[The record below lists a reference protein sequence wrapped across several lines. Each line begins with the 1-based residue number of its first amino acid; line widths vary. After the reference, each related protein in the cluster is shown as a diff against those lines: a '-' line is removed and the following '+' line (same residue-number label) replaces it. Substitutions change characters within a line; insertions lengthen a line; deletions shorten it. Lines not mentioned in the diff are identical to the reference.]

1 MNLIELQRSL
11 RQLRLGGM
19 AAVLQT
25 RLLQAQAEP
34 MAPIDL
40 LSCLVSDELTRR
52 SDRLLERRRK
62 EAGFRDAGRT
72 LDNFDFTFNPKMN
85 RSLVFDLATGAFIAR
100 HEDALLLGPGGTG
113 KSHLAQAIGHAAI
126 RQGYRVGYRETH
138 VLLEELADAAIDGT
152 RKQYMEWVST
162 VPLLILDDFGMR
174 KLPQTA
180 AEDLL
185 EIVMRRYERASTVL
199 TSNRPVEDWGK
210 LLGDVAA
217 VSAML
222 DRLLHHGHVLKCG
235 PRSWRTKT
243 AAALSP
249 DRERQNISKE
259 DC

>member
-1 MNLIELQRSL
+1 MNIAELERAL

-19 AAVLQT
+19 AGVLET
-25 RLLQAQAEP
+25 RLRQAQSEP

-40 LSCLVSDELTRR
+40 IACLVSDELTRR

-62 EAGFRDAGRT
+62 EAGFRDANRT

-85 RSLVFDLATGAFIAR
+85 RSLVFDLATCRFIDKR
-100 HEDALLLGPGGTG
+100 EDALFIGPGGAG
-113 KSHLAQAIGHAAI
+113 KSHLAQAIGQAAI
-126 RQGYRVGYRETH
+126 LQGHRVRYREAH
-138 VLLEELADAAIDGT
+138 VLLDELADAVVDGS
-152 RKQYMEWVST
+152 RKQYMAELT
-162 VPLLILDDFGMR
+162 AVPLLIIDDFGMR
-174 KLPQTA
+174 KLPLTA

-210 LLGDVAA
+210 LLGDTAA
-217 VSAML
+217 VSSML

-243 AAALSP
+243 PA
-249 DRERQNISKE
+249 E
-259 DC
+259 